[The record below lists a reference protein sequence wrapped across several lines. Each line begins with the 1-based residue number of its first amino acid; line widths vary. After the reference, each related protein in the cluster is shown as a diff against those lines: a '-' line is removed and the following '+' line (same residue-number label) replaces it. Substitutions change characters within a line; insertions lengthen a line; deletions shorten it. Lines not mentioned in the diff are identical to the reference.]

1 MHRIK
6 YIIFFVV
13 PPTLVGNMITS
24 PHDTLLGESVAIF
37 CQTNGFPIPSISWQ
51 RNGIS
56 IDNSNN
62 RFTIFSFP
70 PNRNTDFASDTYNGN
85 ITEIIL
91 RNGLDVA
98 SFDTRDDLGSVG
110 VLLIQNVVLED
121 SSMYNCRATN
131 ELPQTMVISIISEA
145 VSLTVRGKVV

>member
-1 MHRIK
+1 MM
-6 YIIFFVV
+6 IFILIVS
-13 PPTLVGNMITS
+13 PTLVGSMITT
-24 PHDTLLGESVAIF
+24 PQATLLGESVAIF

-51 RNGIS
+51 RNGVS

-91 RNGLDVA
+91 RNGLNV
-98 SFDTRDDLGSVG
+98 SLFDTRDDLSAVG
-110 VLLIQNVVLED
+110 VLLIPNVTLED
-121 SSMYNCRATN
+121 SNTYSCLLYNQ
-131 ELPQTMVISIISEA
+131 LPQTMTISIKSE
-145 VSLTVRGKVV
+145 VVYLKVRSK

>member
-1 MHRIK
+1 
-6 YIIFFVV
+6 
-13 PPTLVGNMITS
+13 MITS
-24 PHDTLLGESVAIF
+24 PQDTLLGESVAIF
-37 CQTNGFPIPSISWQ
+37 CQTTGFPIPSISWQ
-51 RNGIS
+51 RNGVS

-70 PNRNTDFASDTYNGN
+70 PNRKTDFASDTYNGN

-110 VLLIQNVVLED
+110 VLLIQNVVLEA
-121 SSMYNCRATN
+121 SSTYNCLATN

>member
-1 MHRIK
+1 MMVFIL
-6 YIIFFVV
+6 IVS
-13 PPTLVGNMITS
+13 PTLVGNMITS
-24 PHDTLLGESVAIF
+24 PQATLLGESVAIF
-37 CQTNGFPIPSISWQ
+37 CQTTGFPIPSISWQ
-51 RNGIS
+51 RNGVS
-56 IDNSNN
+56 IVNSNN
-62 RFTIFSFP
+62 RFTIFSFS

-121 SSMYNCRATN
+121 SSTYNCLATN